1 MTVRPGTSTSD
12 TSQTVAPGTRRRR
25 PADRRRLIIDA
36 AAKAFSDGGYH
47 AVRLDDI
54 ADAVGISA
62 PALYRHF
69 PNKYALFAETTAVL
83 AQSLRS
89 ALDAVEPAGDDE
101 LRDLLVAITAASFEN
116 RRTGGLYRW
125 ESRYLEPADRDI
137 VRDVVVHQHRRVR
150 AAARRLRPEL
160 GDADA
165 NLTVAAMTSVAASPT
180 THRSS
185 LPAREVT
192 TLISD
197 TAFDLLDVDLP
208 DPVQP
213 PAPAVHGLAPAAK
226 REIILT
232 EAINLFA
239 ARGFRDVTIEDIAH
253 AADLPAS
260 GVYRHFPSKVAILEA
275 AFWRATDRVTTAIS
289 DALADATTPHE
300 ALVGMVRRYVRLTCS
315 STDLISVYE
324 TEIGHATP
332 EARDALRH
340 QQRITVDEWATWM
353 SRERANLPIT
363 HARFLVHAALNVV
376 TDLSRLRPQPSPE
389 RIEALSVRILLGG
402 NVTPTAPR
410 SRPSASGRPAAP
422 GSP

>member
-12 TSQTVAPGTRRRR
+12 TSQPGAPSARRRR
-25 PADRRRLIIDA
+25 PADRRRLIVDA

-89 ALDAVEPAGDDE
+89 ALDAAEADGDDE

-125 ESRYLEPADRDI
+125 ESRYLEPADLDI

-150 AAARRLRPEL
+150 AAARRLRPDL

-165 NLTVAAMTSVAASPT
+165 NLIVAAMTSVAASPT

-192 TLISD
+192 PLIAD
-197 TAFDLLDVDLP
+197 AAIDLLEVDLP
-208 DPVQP
+208 DPVEP
-213 PAPAVHGLAPAAK
+213 PAPTCHGLAPAAK
-226 REIILT
+226 REVILT

-253 AADLPAS
+253 AANLPAS

-289 DALADATTPHE
+289 DALAGATTPYE

-332 EARDALRH
+332 EARNALRN
-340 QQRITVDEWATWM
+340 QQRITVEEWATWM
-353 SRERANLPIT
+353 SRERADLPIT

-389 RIEALSVRILLGG
+389 RIEALSARILLGA
-402 NVTPTAPR
+402 NA
-410 SRPSASGRPAAP
+410 
-422 GSP
+422 